1 MGMACLYLRHQ
12 IPANTPLTRR
22 CSWSCREPHR
32 LAFSEST
39 AHHSN
44 FMLNT
49 ACEDFVAGQGKEL
62 GIGKRQVASVILALR
77 PGASRQPESNLQE
90 RSWSRRRHEKRRLSG
105 DPVLIRM
112 LN

>member
-12 IPANTPLTRR
+12 IPANTPLTWR

-44 FMLNT
+44 SMLNT
-49 ACEDFVAGQGKEL
+49 ACEDFVAGQGKSWESGSGRSL
-62 GIGKRQVASVILALR
+62 LSFLRCGRVHQANPSPTFKDEAGATNDMRGDAMCQAIL
-77 PGASRQPESNLQE
+77 S
-90 RSWSRRRHEKRRLSG
+90 
-105 DPVLIRM
+105 
-112 LN
+112 